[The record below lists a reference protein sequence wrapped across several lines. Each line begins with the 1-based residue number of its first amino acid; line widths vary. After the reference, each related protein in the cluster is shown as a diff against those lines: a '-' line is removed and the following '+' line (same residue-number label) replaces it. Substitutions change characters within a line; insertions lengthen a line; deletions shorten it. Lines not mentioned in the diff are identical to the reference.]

1 MSFVSALIFSVG
13 LAGYAAVMV
22 GIAYWSVP
30 VAMIIGGALAM
41 WWSWYVSVGAQ
52 LQMSKLAKGQ
62 GAN

>member
-1 MSFVSALIFSVG
+1 MSFVSALIFIVG
-13 LAGYAAVMV
+13 LAGYAAVMA

-30 VAMIIGGALAM
+30 VAMIIGGILAM

-62 GAN
+62 GS

>member
-1 MSFVSALIFSVG
+1 MSFVSALIFMVG

-30 VAMIIGGALAM
+30 AAMIVGGLLAM
-41 WWSWYVSVGAQ
+41 WWAWYVSVGAQ

-62 GAN
+62 GS